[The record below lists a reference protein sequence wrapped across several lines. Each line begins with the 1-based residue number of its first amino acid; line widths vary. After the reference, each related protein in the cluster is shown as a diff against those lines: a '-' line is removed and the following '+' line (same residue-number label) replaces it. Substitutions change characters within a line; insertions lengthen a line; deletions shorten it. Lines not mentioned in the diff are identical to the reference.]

1 MAKMRLGC
9 LQLRNPKVRAR
20 LRELVDTLAERQ
32 MNTRETL
39 VAEYDQVIAGAHE
52 EKQDSAATTAIKE
65 KQKLLELDPAS
76 KSVNVNINAT
86 YNQMTDDELRFELA
100 SLVNA
105 VRAAKGQPLLEL
117 PGPCRQMGRDRQPQL
132 QPGGILAYRIGR
144 QT

>member
-52 EKQDSAATTAIKE
+52 EKQYSAATTAIKE

-76 KSVNVNINAT
+76 KSVNINVNAT
-86 YNQMTDDELRFELA
+86 STR
-100 SLVNA
+100 
-105 VRAAKGQPLLEL
+105 
-117 PGPCRQMGRDRQPQL
+117 
-132 QPGGILAYRIGR
+132 
-144 QT
+144 